1 MAPIFKRHF
10 LRVQTISADSHCGAP
25 LRLPLQP
32 AARIVNTPVFVAA
45 GMTDNDLLRFGV
57 IAVPSR
63 RKILGILQQAW
74 RWKQARRLDPSSSL

>member
-1 MAPIFKRHF
+1 MFCVFKPSAQTHTVAPHC
-10 LRVQTISADSHCGAP
+10 DSHCNQ
-25 LRLPLQP
+25 LRVLLTLQF
-32 AARIVNTPVFVAA
+32 FVAA
-45 GMTDNDLLRFGV
+45 GLTDNDLLRFGV